1 MGEKDAF
8 VHSFAL
14 IDSINRDL
22 HTSLMPLAGPA
33 PSFMITYAERKS
45 GVIRSRLVENKM
57 DPNLSYDLRKL
68 NNKEKRAIRQ
78 KRIGK
83 KWGMNDSLL

>member
-1 MGEKDAF
+1 MDEKNAF
-8 VHSFAL
+8 VHSFAI

-22 HTSLMPLAGPA
+22 HTSLVPLAGLA
-33 PSFMITYAERKS
+33 PSFMMTYVERKS

-57 DPNLSYDLRKL
+57 DPNLSYDMRKL
-68 NNKEKRAIRQ
+68 SNQEKRAIRQ